1 MVFLKVYIKSL
12 VLTKKSWIRRNNAF
26 SVNFGCSACAYL
38 SSTCLLVVAFRGYAA
53 VSVSTSTVGP
63 RSGFDTIMADIHPA
77 ITLGRAAHAIAPA
90 SRLYLG

>member
-12 VLTKKSWIRRNNAF
+12 VLYGEKLDGEKQCFFCEVRL
-26 SVNFGCSACAYL
+26 FGLCL
-38 SSTCLLVVAFRGYAA
+38 NSTCLLVVAFRGYAA